1 MDKYSVLASEQ
12 SQLQRARA
20 PVPHFPKFYDTLVVS
35 RNSSSSFFEILS
47 PKMIT
52 GRIKMSSTS
61 HFIHQLASEPNNAVH
76 FPWGSVKYHRS
87 TVAAEYRRSP
97 SALPSFVIYL
107 RDSFDVERA
116 NEQRDTTRI
125 CVHRVVN
132 NVSRD
137 RALLICLSI
146 SSFFSVFFSFFLFFF
161 VRSKVLVHPE
171 SPLFSALA
179 KRLIRLETRNIER
192 CRRTRKWLI
201 SGA

>member
-1 MDKYSVLASEQ
+1 M
-12 SQLQRARA
+12 
-20 PVPHFPKFYDTLVVS
+20 
-35 RNSSSSFFEILS
+35 
-47 PKMIT
+47 
-52 GRIKMSSTS
+52 
-61 HFIHQLASEPNNAVH
+61 H

-125 CVHRVVN
+125 CVHRVLN

-146 SSFFSVFFSFFLFFF
+146 SSFFLFFPFFFFRTFESACPSRESIIFSFSEEVNPFGNEEY
-161 VRSKVLVHPE
+161 R
-171 SPLFSALA
+171 AA
-179 KRLIRLETRNIER
+179 A
-192 CRRTRKWLI
+192 TRKWLI

>member
-1 MDKYSVLASEQ
+1 
-12 SQLQRARA
+12 
-20 PVPHFPKFYDTLVVS
+20 
-35 RNSSSSFFEILS
+35 
-47 PKMIT
+47 
-52 GRIKMSSTS
+52 MSSTS

-192 CRRTRKWLI
+192 CRHSKMANKRGMTCKCLMDTYGFGLI
-201 SGA
+201 MRRWKNLSWIISRYEEKYEENL

>member
-1 MDKYSVLASEQ
+1 MA
-12 SQLQRARA
+12 
-20 PVPHFPKFYDTLVVS
+20 
-35 RNSSSSFFEILS
+35 
-47 PKMIT
+47 
-52 GRIKMSSTS
+52 GRIKTSSTS

-116 NEQRDTTRI
+116 TPLEFASTEWWTTFLAI
-125 CVHRVVN
+125 EH
-132 NVSRD
+132 
-137 RALLICLSI
+137 
-146 SSFFSVFFSFFLFFF
+146 SSFAYRSLHFSLFFFLFSFFFFF
-161 VRSKVLVHPE
+161 
-171 SPLFSALA
+171 FSALA

-201 SGA
+201 SGAWLVSA